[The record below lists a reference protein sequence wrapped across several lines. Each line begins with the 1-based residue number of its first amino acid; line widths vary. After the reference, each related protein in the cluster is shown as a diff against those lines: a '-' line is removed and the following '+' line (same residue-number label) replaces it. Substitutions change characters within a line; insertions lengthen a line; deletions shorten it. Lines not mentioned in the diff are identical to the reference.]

1 MAQFRSLGLAE
12 TEARSLAAE
21 WWKEVVAGV
30 RVRFEQSIVQAR
42 GEEGQYWPEL
52 LRVVNWWTRV
62 RVDELVRV
70 SAGELADGSR
80 RGVAVVSRTTSSI
93 PLEMIANPRDWRSVV
108 LLQTP
113 NQLVRFGSNRQRTTR
128 SLLLQRMFRSR

>member
-1 MAQFRSLGLAE
+1 M
-12 TEARSLAAE
+12 
-21 WWKEVVAGV
+21 
-30 RVRFEQSIVQAR
+30 RFERWIVQAR

-113 NQLVRFGSNRQRTTR
+113 NPTGAFRIKSAADDTITLVAENDSQW
-128 SLLLQRMFRSR
+128 LLDLLGARPALSRAHG